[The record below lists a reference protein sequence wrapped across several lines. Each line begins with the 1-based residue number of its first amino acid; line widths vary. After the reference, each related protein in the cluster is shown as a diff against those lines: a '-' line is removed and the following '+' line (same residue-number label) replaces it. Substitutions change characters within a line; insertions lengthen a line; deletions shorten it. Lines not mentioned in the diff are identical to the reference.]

1 MDIKYLCGQIEIRS
15 GYSLCLNEI
24 RKNLAA
30 NLERSPLSHS
40 YGYGSAGDR
49 PTLFA
54 RGVPKQRIPAP
65 RPCGAA
71 LTRVQNRSGRFCAR
85 FPLNF
90 VPFMQY
96 AG

>member
-1 MDIKYLCGQIEIRS
+1 MHINELNRLFQIIE
-15 GYSLCLNEI
+15 GYSLYLNEI
-24 RKNLAA
+24 RKNLTA

-40 YGYGSAGDR
+40 YGYGSADDR

-54 RGVPKQRIPAP
+54 GTPDR
-65 RPCGAA
+65 
-71 LTRVQNRSGRFCAR
+71 R
-85 FPLNF
+85 FPLNS

>member
-1 MDIKYLCGQIEIRS
+1 MHINDTGRIYQIIE
-15 GYSLCLNEI
+15 GYSLYLNEI

-30 NLERSPLSHS
+30 
-40 YGYGSAGDR
+40 
-49 PTLFA
+49 LFA
-54 RGVPKQRIPAP
+54 GTP
-65 RPCGAA
+65 
-71 LTRVQNRSGRFCAR
+71 RSGAPDRR

>member
-1 MDIKYLCGQIEIRS
+1 MSNRVNIRFFYQFAEHQT

-24 RKNLAA
+24 SKNVAA
-30 NLERSPLSHS
+30 NLERSPLTHS
-40 YGYGSAGDR
+40 RGYGSAGDR
-49 PTLFA
+49 PTLFT
-54 RGVPKQRIPAP
+54 RRVPAP

-71 LTRVQNRSGRFCAR
+71 LKRVQNRSRRFCAG
-85 FPLNF
+85 FPLGF

>member
-1 MDIKYLCGQIEIRS
+1 MCIKLLSLIFHKFA
-15 GYSLCLNEI
+15 GYSLYLNEI

-40 YGYGSAGDR
+40 YGYGSADDR

-54 RGVPKQRIPAP
+54 GSPDR
-65 RPCGAA
+65 
-71 LTRVQNRSGRFCAR
+71 R
-85 FPLNF
+85 FPLDF
-90 VPFMQY
+90 VPFMQQ